1 MEKPQHVGIFM
12 QPLFFTNIVIVW
24 TKKILPWLCIST
36 TSYWNYWENF
46 NQGPFSEKYFLDQ
59 RVFLE
64 IFVPARDI
72 ALHPPNG
79 SQNLVLE
86 AGIMPQVVDR
96 DVVFLQQKP
105 GGKNGRVSQ
114 GKFPIVEFFG
124 WVNQVADDQCLWG
137 EYHPRK
143 WTNVIWKGTISEG
156 KLVFQPA
163 ILRVVVSFCFEMR
176 FHPSKLGEMIQCD
189 FRISFNWVGS

>member
-1 MEKPQHVGIFM
+1 
-12 QPLFFTNIVIVW
+12 
-24 TKKILPWLCIST
+24 
-36 TSYWNYWENF
+36 
-46 NQGPFSEKYFLDQ
+46 
-59 RVFLE
+59 
-64 IFVPARDI
+64 
-72 ALHPPNG
+72 
-79 SQNLVLE
+79 
-86 AGIMPQVVDR
+86 MPQVVDR

-176 FHPSKLGEMIQCD
+176 FHPSKLGKWSNVTSAYLSTGLVRNHQLYRYVSFPGEF
-189 FRISFNWVGS
+189 FRSVLMVWWNWFDLGGSKWKLPHRVSWNSYVKVIHRVWVSENYPPWN